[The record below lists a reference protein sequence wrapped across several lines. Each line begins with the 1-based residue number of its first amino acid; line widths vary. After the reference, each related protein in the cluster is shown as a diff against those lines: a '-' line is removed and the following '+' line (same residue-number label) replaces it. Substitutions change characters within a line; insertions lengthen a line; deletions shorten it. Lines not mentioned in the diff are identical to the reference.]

1 MLLLNFSSEIGHKIT
16 HTFFIYK
23 TFHLFLLKMKQK
35 LYLCV
40 SLNPLIMKTRADI
53 KERISALRRLMEANG
68 LHAFII
74 PSTDPHSGEY
84 VPEHW
89 ESRKWISG
97 FTGSAGT
104 VVITLNDA
112 GLWTDSR
119 YFIQAEEQLEGT
131 GIRLFKDR
139 LPETPSIPQWLGSVL
154 EKGNQVGIDGWVNS
168 HLEAKTLRNELKA
181 SGLSLITMTK
191 DPFDTIWGNR
201 PSLPQSPIFIL
212 DQERTGASCAEK
224 IVRIQEAIAKNG
236 ASAIILSALDEVA
249 WTLNL
254 RGDDV
259 HCNPVFISYL
269 LISKEDCTLYILE
282 EKIDD
287 EVRAYLKANHIRIQS
302 YGTLAED
309 LRMFKE
315 RHEGILQISLLAN
328 EALANLSSQH
338 ADTIF
343 APSPVALMKAVK
355 NETEQEG
362 FRKAMKRDGVAMV
375 KFLRW
380 LEKAV
385 PAGGETEISVDQK
398 LYAFRTEQA
407 DFKGISFDTIAGYKE
422 HAAIVHYEATPET
435 DIPLKAEGMLLL
447 DSGAQYLDGTTDI
460 TRTIVLGP
468 LTEEEKT
475 DYTLVL
481 KGHLQL
487 QNAHFPADTC
497 GTQLDILARHAMW
510 KAGINYLHGTGHG
523 IGHFLCVHEGPH
535 QVRMNHMPTLLEPGM
550 ILTDEPGIYKAGRHG
565 IRIENTLLIVPA
577 QETEF
582 GKFYKFEPLT
592 LCPIDKEAIVVSMLT
607 DEELAWLNNYHQ
619 MVYDSLCPLLDKDE
633 QNWLKEATT
642 PLKR

>member
-1 MLLLNFSSEIGHKIT
+1 MRRKIT
-16 HTFFIYK
+16 YTFFICK
-23 TFHLFLLKMKQK
+23 TFLYFLSKMSQK
-35 LYLCV
+35 SYLCV
-40 SLNPLIMKTRADI
+40 SHNTLIMKTRTEI
-53 KERISALRRLMEANG
+53 QERISALRQIMKGKG
-68 LHAFII
+68 LAAFIV
-74 PSTDPHSGEY
+74 PSTDPHAGEY

-104 VVITLNDA
+104 VVITLNEA

-131 GIRLFKDR
+131 GIQLFKDR
-139 LPETPSIPQWLGSVL
+139 LPETPSITEWLGSVL
-154 EKGNQVGIDGWVNS
+154 KMDEKVGIDGWVNT
-168 HLEAKTLRNELKA
+168 HQEAEALRYQLKRY
-181 SGLSLITMTK
+181 GIELITLTE
-191 DPFDTIWGNR
+191 DFFDKIWEDR
-201 PSLPQSPIFIL
+201 PCLPKSPVFIL
-212 DQERTGASCAEK
+212 DEERTGASCSEK
-224 IVRIQEAIAKNG
+224 ISRIRTALDKQHVG
-236 ASAIILSALDEVA
+236 GIILSSLDEIA

-269 LISKEDCTLYILE
+269 LITPKDNTLYILE
-282 EKIDD
+282 EKITD
-287 EVRAYLKANHIRIQS
+287 EVRSYLGKHQVSIKPYTEIA
-302 YGTLAED
+302 
-309 LRMFKE
+309 
-315 RHEGILQISLLAN
+315 EGIKQCRCLLQIPPLAN
-328 EALANLSSQH
+328 EALCKLAQESTFS
-338 ADTIF
+338 TIL
-343 APSPVALMKAVK
+343 PSPVPLMKAVK
-355 NETEQEG
+355 NETEQAG
-362 FRKAMKRDGVAMV
+362 FRKAMERDGVAMV

-380 LEKAV
+380 LKEAV
-385 PAGGETEISVDQK
+385 PAGNETELSIDKK
-398 LYAFRTEQA
+398 LYELRSEQA

-435 DIPLKAEGMLLL
+435 DIPLKPEGLLLL
-447 DSGAQYLDGTTDI
+447 DSGAQYLNGTTDI

-468 LTEEEKT
+468 LTEEERT

-487 QNAHFPADTC
+487 QNAHFPAGTC
-497 GTQLDILARHAMW
+497 GTQLDVLARIAMW
-510 KAGINYLHGTGHG
+510 RQGINYLHGTGHG

-592 LCPIDKEAIVVSMLT
+592 LCPIDKGAIVVDLLT
-607 DEELAWLNNYHQ
+607 DEELSWFNEYHEF
-619 MVYDSLCPLLDKDE
+619 VYNRLCPLLNTDE
-633 QNWLKEATT
+633 QAWLKEVTS

>member
-1 MLLLNFSSEIGHKIT
+1 MRRKIT
-16 HTFFIYK
+16 YTFVIYK
-23 TFHLFLLKMKQK
+23 TFLCFLLKMNEKS
-35 LYLCV
+35 YLCC
-40 SLNPLIMKTRADI
+40 SLNRKTIDMRTEI
-53 KERISALRRLMEANG
+53 KSKLAALRAEMEARQ
-68 LHAFII
+68 LSAFIV

-104 VVITLNDA
+104 VVITLSDA

-119 YFIQAEEQLEGT
+119 YFIQAEEQLAET

-139 LPETPSIPQWLGSVL
+139 LPETPSIGEWLGSVL
-154 EKGNQVGIDGWVNS
+154 KEGNKVGIDGWVNS
-168 HLEAKTLRNELKA
+168 HQEALALRNELKTK
-181 SGLSLITMTK
+181 GLILETMTEDIFDILWK
-191 DPFDTIWGNR
+191 DR

-212 DQERTGASCAEK
+212 DETRTGASCSEK
-224 IVRIQEAIAKNG
+224 ITRIQEAIAKNG
-236 ASAIILSALDEVA
+236 ASAIILSALDEIA

-254 RGDDV
+254 RGEDV

-269 LISKEDCTLYILE
+269 LITKKDYTLYILE
-282 EKIDD
+282 EKITD
-287 EVRAYLKANHIRIQS
+287 EVRTYLKKHQATTKPYS
-302 YGTLAED
+302 ALAEN
-309 LRMFKE
+309 LRTFDSK
-315 RHEGILQISLLAN
+315 REGVLQISPLAN
-328 EALANLSSQH
+328 EALYDLSTRY
-338 ADTIF
+338 AETIV

-355 NETEQEG
+355 NETEQAG
-362 FRKAMKRDGVAMV
+362 FRKAMERDGVALV

-385 PAGGETEISVDQK
+385 PSGNESEVSIDKK
-398 LYAFRTEQA
+398 LYALRAEQEN
-407 DFKGISFDTIAGYKE
+407 FKGISFDTIAGYKE

-435 DIPLKAEGMLLL
+435 DIPLRSEGLLLL

-460 TRTIVLGP
+460 TRTIALGP
-468 LTEEEKT
+468 LTEEERI

-487 QNAHFPADTC
+487 QNAHFPAGTC
-497 GTQLDILARHAMW
+497 GTQLDVLARSAMW
-510 KAGINYLHGTGHG
+510 KCGINYMHGTGHG

-535 QVRMNHMPTLLEPGM
+535 QVRMNHVPTLLEPGM

-592 LCPIDKEAIVVSMLT
+592 LCPIDKKAIVTEMLS
-607 DEELAWLNNYHQ
+607 DEELTWLNEYHQ
-619 MVYDSLCPLLDKDE
+619 MVYNRLYPLLNKDE
-633 QNWLKEATT
+633 QTWLKEATN
-642 PLKR
+642 PIKR

>member
-1 MLLLNFSSEIGHKIT
+1 MRNRIFVTQFNTLTMETKAEIKNR
-16 HTFFIYK
+16 
-23 TFHLFLLKMKQK
+23 L
-35 LYLCV
+35 
-40 SLNPLIMKTRADI
+40 A
-53 KERISALRRLMEANG
+53 ELRLEMAARQLS
-68 LHAFII
+68 AFII

-89 ESRKWISG
+89 ETRKWISG

-104 VVITLNDA
+104 AVITLEDA

-139 LPETPSIPQWLGSVL
+139 LPETPSIDEWLGSIL
-154 EKGNQVGIDGWVNS
+154 KKGDKVGIDGWVNS
-168 HLEAKTLRNELKA
+168 HQEAHALRNGLAE
-181 SGLSLITMTK
+181 SGLELVTMTEDIFDALWK
-191 DPFDTIWGNR
+191 DR
-201 PSLPQSPIFIL
+201 PSLPKTPVFVL
-212 DQERTGASCAEK
+212 DETRTGASCTEK
-224 IVRIQEAIAKNG
+224 IERIQEAIAQNG
-236 ASAIILSALDEVA
+236 ASAIILSALDEIA

-254 RGDDV
+254 RGSDV

-269 LISKEDCTLYILE
+269 LISKEGHTLYILE
-282 EKIDD
+282 EKITD
-287 EVRAYLKANHIRIQS
+287 EVRAYLDKHQVGIKTYSQ
-302 YGTLAED
+302 LAED
-309 LRMFKE
+309 LFAFKSN
-315 RHEGILQISLLAN
+315 REGVLQISPLAN
-328 EALANLSSQH
+328 EALYDLSSQY
-338 ADTIF
+338 ADTII

-355 NETEQEG
+355 NDTEQAG
-362 FRKAMKRDGVAMV
+362 FRKAMERDGVALV

-380 LEKAV
+380 LEGAV
-385 PAGGETEISVDQK
+385 PAGNESEVSIDKK
-398 LYAFRTEQA
+398 LYDFRAQQE

-435 DIPLKAEGMLLL
+435 DIPLKPEGLLLL

-460 TRTIVLGP
+460 TRTIALGP

-487 QNAHFPADTC
+487 QNAHFPAGTC
-497 GTQLDILARHAMW
+497 GTQLDALARCAMW
-510 KAGINYLHGTGHG
+510 KCGINYMHGTGHG

-535 QVRMNHMPTLLEPGM
+535 QIRMNHMPTLLEPGM
-550 ILTDEPGIYKAGRHG
+550 IVTDEPGIYKAGRHG

-592 LCPIDKEAIVVSMLT
+592 LCPIDKKAIAIEIMT
-607 DEELAWLNNYHQ
+607 DEELVWLNEYHQ
-619 MVYDSLCPLLDKDE
+619 MVYDRLCPFLSE
-633 QNWLKEATT
+633 EENAWLKEATS